1 LRNEAA
7 EGRLFAQAVSL
18 LLERVGKELWLGVRS
33 RPASCRERPAIAGAS
48 RDWPLARR
56 EHRHFLLCAMRFC
69 RWRIRDY
76 TSAAHVHHAGRKM
89 DLQAFR
95 DSIAK
100 SRPTAGLSP
109 ALQALWWDAKG
120 DWDKAHERAQ
130 LRDDMACMRVHA
142 YLHRKE
148 GDQSNAEY
156 WYRRCDATPST
167 LPLEGE
173 WQELAQELLRQS

>member
-1 LRNEAA
+1 MLAT
-7 EGRLFAQAVSL
+7 
-18 LLERVGKELWLGVRS
+18 S
-33 RPASCRERPAIAGAS
+33 RPPVRVL
-48 RDWPLARR
+48 LA
-56 EHRHFLLCAMRFC
+56 LC
-69 RWRIRDY
+69 
-76 TSAAHVHHAGRKM
+76 TSLWWKM

-100 SRPTAGLSP
+100 AQPPAGLSP

-130 LRDDMACMRVHA
+130 KRDDTAGMRVHA

-156 WYRRCDATPST
+156 WYRRCDAAPSILT
-167 LPLEGE
+167 LDEE
-173 WQELAQELLRQS
+173 WEELARALLGQS